1 MEINQHLKE
10 VLNVG
15 VAPLQNKEEQK
26 KPQKNKKKRKS
37 KFSFFNLF

>member
-15 VAPLQNKEEQK
+15 MNPVQNKEEQK
-26 KPQKNKKKRKS
+26 KLQKNKKKRKT
-37 KFSFFNLF
+37 KFSIFNLF